1 MSAKPKSKLRDFFEF
16 FILFLALYFLT
27 QLALK
32 QFFPDTFSKDGNGN
46 GATGVVLSMQD
57 ATVKGDHH
65 PVMIIKNHTEETLK
79 FDDSCPKPPVIVVRV
94 AESGEEEALITM
106 EENAVPCVPLTE
118 IESGGKVTYELSP
131 WKYSLFSEY
140 GTYRL
145 MLPISSDVQE
155 SSPVVEFSISEAG
168 PITQMFRAFISKPLL
183 NLLILIASF
192 MPGYNLGLAI
202 IILTVLV
209 KLVLFIP
216 TQKGLEGQRRMQAV
230 QPKLEEI
237 KKKHKEDPK
246 RMQEE
251 TMKVWKEHNVN
262 PMQSCLPILVQMPV
276 LIGLFFVIRDG
287 SILELSQHLIYGPY
301 QDLSWTWGTNFL
313 GLNLTEPNIYV
324 MPLLLVV
331 LQFSQMKLS
340 FAIAKKK
347 KESKETKE
355 SKESKAGKKDPQAMQ
370 QKVMM
375 YGLPLMIGFFAL
387 KFPAAVSLYWAVSTL
402 FAVGQQLVVNR
413 KELK

>member
-1 MSAKPKSKLRDFFEF
+1 MSPKQKSKLRDFFEF
-16 FILFLALYFLT
+16 FVLFLALYLLT
-27 QLALK
+27 QFALK
-32 QFFPDTFSKDGNGN
+32 QFFPDTFSKDTN

-65 PVMIIKNHTEETLK
+65 PVMIIKNHTEETLILE
-79 FDDSCPKPPVIVVRV
+79 DTCHNPPVIVVRV
-94 AESGEEEALITM
+94 NEEGEEEALLST

-118 IESGGKVTYELSP
+118 IESGGKVIYELSP
-131 WKYSLFSEY
+131 WKYSLFSEF

-145 MLPISSDVQE
+145 MLPVGSEIQE
-155 SSPVVEFSISEAG
+155 SSPVVEFSIHEAG
-168 PITQMFRAFISKPLL
+168 PVTKMFRAFISKPLL

-237 KKKHKEDPK
+237 KKKYKDDPK
-246 RMQEE
+246 RMQAE

-262 PMQSCLPILVQMPV
+262 PMQSCLPILIQMPV

-287 SILELSQHLIYGPY
+287 SVLELSRHLIYGAY

-313 GLNLTEPNIYV
+313 GLHLTEPNIYV
-324 MPLLLVV
+324 MPPLLVV
-331 LQFSQMKLS
+331 LQFAQMKLS
-340 FAIAKKK
+340 FAISKKK
-347 KESKETKE
+347 KETKETKE
-355 SKESKAGKKDPQAMQ
+355 SKVEKKDPQAMQ
-370 QKVMM
+370 QRVML
-375 YGLPLMIGFFAL
+375 YGLPFMIGFFAL

-413 KELK
+413 REFR